1 MIKTYR
7 AFLLAGAALSLF
19 AAPAMAQTDSRVTL
33 LEQQLRDVRAEIEG
47 LKKAQAE
54 ADNGAALADLK
65 RATGDQYVDIN
76 NQLAALPRV
85 GLDNGRLTVA
95 TADGRFTLSLRALM
109 QYDMGYY
116 AQGKNG
122 TVPDLSSGTN
132 FRRLQI
138 GFVGTAFRDWAYNLT
153 LDFAGNGVEKSGYI
167 YNAYVE
173 YDGLKPF
180 AIRIGAYTP
189 PGGLEDQTGSGDL
202 LFQER
207 ASAVDAG
214 RNIAGAPSR
223 SALSLIY
230 QQGDVFAALSYTGN
244 KVGDTGAFD
253 EQQAVVGRAAWMAVN
268 TPEFKWLL
276 DADFTHLFKPADTVA
291 GTVPITTTRSP
302 VSFSAGAEMVVDN
315 NAPKTVNTGGI
326 DAKSVTVF
334 GVESA
339 AEYDALYVQGGW
351 FHYGIERRNTALP
364 DPAFHGWYAL
374 ATWSLTGETH
384 AFDAASAS
392 FRGLRPAK
400 GLGNGGFGAW
410 ELKARYSY
418 LDLDDD
424 PLTSAASGGVAG
436 GVQNIWTAGTN
447 WYPTNGIRFSLEY
460 SNLHTHHVN
469 APAADLSADE
479 FSLRT
484 QLSL

>member
-1 MIKTYR
+1 MNSTYR
-7 AFLLAGAALSLF
+7 TILLAGAALHLF
-19 AAPAMAQTDSRVTL
+19 AAPALAQTESRVTL
-33 LEQQLRDVRAEIEG
+33 LEQQLRDVRAEIEN
-47 LKKAQAE
+47 LKRAQADTGS
-54 ADNGAALADLK
+54 AAALADLK
-65 RATGDQYVDIN
+65 RSTSDQYADVSKQI
-76 NQLAALPRV
+76 AALPKV

-95 TADGRFTLSLRALM
+95 TADGRFSLSLRALM

-189 PGGLEDQTGSGDL
+189 PDGLEDQTGSGDL

-223 SALSLIY
+223 SAVSLIY
-230 QQGDVFAALSYTGN
+230 QQGDVLAALSYTGN

-268 TPEFKWLL
+268 TPDFKWLL
-276 DADFTHLFKPADTVA
+276 DADFTQLFKPADTVA

-302 VSFSAGAEMVVDN
+302 VSFSAGPEMVVDN
-315 NAPKTVNTGGI
+315 NGPKTVSTGGI
-326 DAKSVTVF
+326 DANSATIF

-351 FHYGIERRNTALP
+351 FHYGIERRNTALT
-364 DPAFHGWYAL
+364 DPQFQGWYAL

-384 AFDAASAS
+384 GWDAATAS
-392 FRGLRPAK
+392 FRGLRPSK

-410 ELKARYSY
+410 ELKARYSH

-424 PLTSAASGGVAG
+424 PLSGGVAG

-447 WYPTNGIRFSLEY
+447 WYPTNGIRLSFEY